1 MEKELK
7 QALTL
12 IKEKLELSDEL
23 AVENRVTQEVI
34 NSTLYDIV
42 KADHKGEE
50 IRPIVDKYRRE
61 VSKAYLMKEDF
72 ENLLFQ
78 LIGMYTIIKEL
89 GLEDNLEAED
99 KKRLQYLLEH
109 NDSIYILKDKKL
121 SPRDPEMYETVYD
134 NFREDE
140 GYVNTFIKNLR
151 STELYLKLKNE
162 EEE

>member
-7 QALTL
+7 QTLSL

-50 IRPIVDKYRRE
+50 VRPIVDKYRRE

-78 LIGMYTIIKEL
+78 LIGMYTILKEL

-99 KKRLQYLLEH
+99 KKRFQYLLNPH
-109 NDSIYILKDKKL
+109 LYFQLQPCLILYNTL
-121 SPRDPEMYETVYD
+121 NLCLFLHLLLWCET
-134 NFREDE
+134 
-140 GYVNTFIKNLR
+140 
-151 STELYLKLKNE
+151 
-162 EEE
+162 